1 MPHLIKNR
9 FRSLFFV
16 FVRQT
21 VTFLG
26 HQWSKRLPIQPPIA
40 VSTDPYQHN
49 ALSDLLHD
57 GDDDD
62 GDGDDDGDDDGDI
75 YIMMKCLSVRF
86 CLFVLLLYSDIRL
99 LAIYILFSECFPQL
113 KKASDQVFH

>member
-1 MPHLIKNR
+1 M
-9 FRSLFFV
+9 
-16 FVRQT
+16 RQT

-40 VSTDPYQHN
+40 VSTDPYQHK

-62 GDGDDDGDDDGDI
+62 GDGDDDDADDEDDDG
-75 YIMMKCLSVRF
+75 LV
-86 CLFVLLLYSDIRL
+86 
-99 LAIYILFSECFPQL
+99 
-113 KKASDQVFH
+113 

>member
-49 ALSDLLHD
+49 ALSDPLQLSIPD
-57 GDDDD
+57 GDDE
-62 GDGDDDGDDDGDI
+62 
-75 YIMMKCLSVRF
+75 LHV
-86 CLFVLLLYSDIRL
+86 
-99 LAIYILFSECFPQL
+99 QL
-113 KKASDQVFH
+113 I